1 MAVPSERLAG
11 RIALV
16 TGGSTGI
23 GAAVVERLVAEGAAV
38 VACARNEPREP
49 FVGDV
54 TFVAADV
61 THDSDMERVVD
72 AAVARH
78 GRLDVV
84 VANAGSGGAG
94 AWPDES
100 SDDWQAVLDLNL
112 NGTMFT
118 CRAAWPELVE
128 SAGAVVIVSSLS
140 AVMGVGET
148 ELEQMGGFQPSAS
161 YQASKAGIEGLTLH
175 LAGRGGAHGVRVNAV
190 RPGRI
195 LTSRWA
201 EMLGEDGLFWSHY
214 QRIQMLKRHGRAE
227 DVAAA
232 VAFLASDDAAFITGT
247 ILDVDGGAVAKL

>member
-1 MAVPSERLAG
+1 VSERFAG
-11 RIALV
+11 RVAVV
-16 TGGSTGI
+16 TGASMGI
-23 GAAVVERLVAEGAAV
+23 GAAVVERLVAEGARV
-38 VACARNEPREP
+38 VACARNEPATP
-49 FVGDV
+49 FEGDV

-61 THDSDMERVVD
+61 THEADMERVV
-72 AAVARH
+72 ARVVERH

-84 VANAGSGGAG
+84 VANAGTGGAG

-100 SDDWQAVLDLNL
+100 TDDWQAIVDLNL

-118 CRAAWPELVE
+118 CRAAWPHLVA
-128 SAGAVVIVSSLS
+128 SAGAVVVVSSLS

-161 YQASKAGIEGLTLH
+161 YQASKAAVEGLTVH
-175 LAGRGGAHGVRVNAV
+175 LAGRGGEHGVRVNAV

-195 LTSRWA
+195 MTPRWA
-201 EMLGEDGLFWSHY
+201 ELLGDDGLFWSHY
-214 QRIQMLKRHGRAE
+214 RRMQLLKRQGRAE

-247 ILDVDGGAVAKL
+247 ILNVDGGAVAKL